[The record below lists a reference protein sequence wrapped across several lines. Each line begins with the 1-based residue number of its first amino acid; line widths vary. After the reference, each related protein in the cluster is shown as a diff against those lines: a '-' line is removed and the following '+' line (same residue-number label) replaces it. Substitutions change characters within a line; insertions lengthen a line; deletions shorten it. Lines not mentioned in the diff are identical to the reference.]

1 MVKSLSFK
9 KTLLRKYLTTLK
21 TFLLCAFSCV
31 FQENLF
37 VKKLFP
43 HWWLSMVFSSVCV
56 FVSVKKTCLG
66 KLLPHWSCLNGFSP
80 LSIFWCI
87 SRKHFWEKKL
97 IPHLSYLNDFC
108 LVSVFWCYWRE
119 PIWKNFYQN
128 DQIYMAF
135 FQCVFPSVFQE
146 SCFEKNF

>member
-87 SRKHFWEKKL
+87 SRKHFWEKNLYPLIIFKWLLPSISFLVLLKRTNLEKL
-97 IPHLSYLNDFC
+97 LPKWSNLYGFFPVC
-108 LVSVFWCYWRE
+108 VS
-119 PIWKNFYQN
+119 
-128 DQIYMAF
+128 
-135 FQCVFPSVFQE
+135 
-146 SCFEKNF
+146 